1 MIIITTTTIIITY
14 ISYQNKKRFTEDRLV
29 VAKAGG
35 SEEVGKG
42 RIGSLGLADVN
53 CHVQDG

>member
-29 VAKAGG
+29 VAKQGG
-35 SEEVGKG
+35 VGEG
-42 RIGSLGLADVN
+42 RTGNLGLADEN
-53 CHVQDG
+53 Y